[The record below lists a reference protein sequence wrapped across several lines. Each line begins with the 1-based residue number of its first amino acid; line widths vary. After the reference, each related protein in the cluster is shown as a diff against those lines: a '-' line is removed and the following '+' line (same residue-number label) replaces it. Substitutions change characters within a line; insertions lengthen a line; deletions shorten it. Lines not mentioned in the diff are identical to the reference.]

1 MSAGIPIPLERIA
14 EFCKKWSVRE
24 FAIFGSV
31 LREDF
36 GLDSDVDILVELEV
50 NHTLSLFDWA
60 DMREELVK
68 IFGRDVD
75 LISKKGLKNPI
86 RRREI
91 LRTARVLYAA

>member
-1 MSAGIPIPLERIA
+1 MNASIPIPLEQVA

-24 FAIFGSV
+24 FSIFGSA

-36 GLDSDVDILVELEV
+36 GPKSDVDILVELEV

-60 DMREELVK
+60 DMRVELVR
-68 IFGRDVD
+68 IFERDVD